1 MDFVSFEKRIVIEID
16 GGQHKM
22 IKEKDNERDR
32 FLAESGFIVLRFWN
46 NDVLENLE
54 GVLEVIKKKCHR

>member
-1 MDFVSFEKRIVIEID
+1 
-16 GGQHKM
+16 M